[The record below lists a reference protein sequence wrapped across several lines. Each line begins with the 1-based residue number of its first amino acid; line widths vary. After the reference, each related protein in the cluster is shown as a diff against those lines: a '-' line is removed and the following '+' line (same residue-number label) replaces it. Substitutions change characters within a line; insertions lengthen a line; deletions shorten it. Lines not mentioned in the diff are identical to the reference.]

1 MSAERP
7 EVRWTACTEA
17 PRRTRFETLEGGSG
31 AELFLA
37 GRGSV
42 RADAG
47 GVTVSLADESA
58 RAELAGLAD
67 GWGAALWRALNG
79 VFSFHGATLERDGF
93 GLALV
98 GESRVGC
105 SVTAVALAA
114 EGWKLVADG
123 ECPLRLEADGS
134 VMALP
139 NGNELEVDTA
149 LTVMGPIDRP
159 TAPTGARRPRSE
171 IAVPRAQGECRISAI
186 VEIRLARSTDEPA
199 LVPAERSEL
208 GAAGTLKLLCSTGEA
223 ILGRN
228 SSLDGR
234 LDAFCQAAVA
244 GTPFVV
250 ALVPEGRPGAFFP
263 PSAVAGFVADQVGGL
278 EDLPASPRGSL

>member
-7 EVRWTACTEA
+7 EIHWTACTEA

-47 GVTVSLADESA
+47 GVTVSLADKSA

-79 VFSFHGATLERDGF
+79 VFSFHGATVERDGF

-105 SVTAVALAA
+105 PVTAVALAA

-159 TAPTGARRPRSE
+159 TVPTGARRPRSE
-171 IAVPRAQGECRISAI
+171 IAVPRAPSECRLSAI

-199 LVPAERSEL
+199 LVPAETRL
-208 GAAGTLKLLCSTGEA
+208 VAA
-223 ILGRN
+223 IP
-228 SSLDGR
+228 SLR
-234 LDAFCQAAVA
+234 VL
-244 GTPFVV
+244 
-250 ALVPEGRPGAFFP
+250 
-263 PSAVAGFVADQVGGL
+263 
-278 EDLPASPRGSL
+278 